1 MLKKHILRGALA
13 LLMIAT
19 GATAGHAKS
28 DESIK
33 ADQLE
38 QCGAY
43 KRVAPWCAEALEVDT
58 RQLQDTQ
65 IILVPFTAAVAEKW
79 QKMHKEKRRGIAYT
93 EVNEEGETVKTGRPV
108 LAAVMRVIAI
118 PPSGKTDEAL
128 LFQALVK
135 PDMSGVTVFLPADG
149 DFQGWNLYVLSSEG
163 KYALT
168 LSGELFKVSGRHLN
182 DGNLAPDTA
191 RLPES
196 LVTSTLLL
204 RRGDGSGAIEALEA
218 AFVDHHIVNDRDLD
232 GNIIRTRVYSGM
244 AGTFTP
250 ISEDGTSV
258 VASYSNCRTG
268 GQRVLER
275 GNLRLDTTDLAVGF
289 TAAPK
294 VIQTGFALFGIIG
307 CR

>member
-1 MLKKHILRGALA
+1 MLKKNILRGALV
-13 LLMIAT
+13 LLMIAAGT
-19 GATAGHAKS
+19 TAGYAKS
-28 DESIK
+28 EKPIE

-43 KRVAPWCAEALEVDT
+43 KKVAPFCAEALEVDT
-58 RQLQDTQ
+58 RQLQATQ
-65 IILVPFTAAVAEKW
+65 IILVPFTASVAEKW
-79 QKMHKEKRRGIAYT
+79 QKMHREKRRGIAYT
-93 EVNEEGETVKTGRPV
+93 EVNEQGETVRTGRPV
-108 LAAVMRVIAI
+108 LAAVMRLIAI
-118 PPSGKTDEAL
+118 PPSGNADEAM

-135 PDMSGVTVFLPADG
+135 PDMSGVTAFLPADG
-149 DFQGWNLYVLSSEG
+149 DFRGWSLYILSSEG

-168 LSGELFKVSGRHLN
+168 LSGELFKVSGRHLE
-182 DGNLAPDTA
+182 DGNLVPDIA

-196 LVTSTLLL
+196 RVTSTLLL
-204 RRGDGSGAIEALEA
+204 RRGDGSGAIEALQA
-218 AFVDHHIVNDRDLD
+218 AFVDHHIVRDRD
-232 GNIIRTRVYSGM
+232 GSTRIYSGF

-258 VASYSNCRTG
+258 VSMYSNCRTG

-275 GNLRLDTTDLAVGF
+275 GTLRFDTMDVMSGGI

-294 VIQTGFALFGIIG
+294 VIQNGLALFGIIG